1 MDLEQGPDVPD
12 EDVDNSSDGNPQ
24 HGSDGTIGGSSIEAT
39 SQPEQS
45 DKMTPNSTGGF
56 ELTVVEPYVG
66 QEFESEAAALEFYC
80 SYATRTGFV
89 TRMRDHNCSQRDGS
103 IISRTLVCNREGFR
117 KSTDKP
123 RMPWSRK
130 PRAVTRVGC
139 RARVS
144 FRKQSNGAWVIRSL
158 IKEHTHPLALPES
171 HSPKAR
177 GNPKIYQV
185 PADDRRVHE
194 LMRELM
200 VEKKRNASLREFIHL
215 LFNHIEE
222 HTQGLSEKIQCVV
235 EKVKKIESDG
245 KNSGSE
251 IVVSL

>member
-1 MDLEQGPDVPD
+1 MSPLAPSSRNWRHLDLEQGPDVPD

-130 PRAVTRVGC
+130 PRAVTR
-139 RARVS
+139 
-144 FRKQSNGAWVIRSL
+144 
-158 IKEHTHPLALPES
+158 
-171 HSPKAR
+171 AR

>member
-1 MDLEQGPDVPD
+1 MLSNNDQVGLAPLQAPCLGVAPRPYLTPRQRVAKPEFGPGTLLRPNVKFTFHNQLSDPPVSTDLNPEFMDLEQGPDVPD

-45 DKMTPNSTGGF
+45 L
-56 ELTVVEPYVG
+56 ECHG
-66 QEFESEAAALEFYC
+66 QESLVLSLGWVAEQGFHSESRVMGRGLLE
-80 SYATRTGFV
+80 V
-89 TRMRDHNCSQRDGS
+89 
-103 IISRTLVCNREGFR
+103 
-117 KSTDKP
+117 
-123 RMPWSRK
+123 
-130 PRAVTRVGC
+130 
-139 RARVS
+139 
-144 FRKQSNGAWVIRSL
+144 L

-171 HSPKAR
+171 QSPKAR

>member
-1 MDLEQGPDVPD
+1 MSPLAPKFMDLEQGPDVPD

-80 SYATRTGFV
+80 SYATRTGWV
-89 TRMRDHNCSQRDGS
+89 AEQ
-103 IISRTLVCNREGFR
+103 GFP
-117 KSTDKP
+117 SE
-123 RMPWSRK
+123 
-130 PRAVTRVGC
+130 
-139 RARVS
+139 
-144 FRKQSNGAWVIRSL
+144 KQSNGAWVIRSL
-158 IKEHTHPLALPES
+158 VKEHTHPLALPES
-171 HSPKAR
+171 PSPKAR

>member
-1 MDLEQGPDVPD
+1 MIWTVKLSTTYGPHFLAEKHVDLEHSPDVPN
-12 EDVDNSSDGNPQ
+12 EDRNNSTDGNPQ
-24 HGSDGTIGGSSIEAT
+24 HGSDGTIGGI
-39 SQPEQS
+39 
-45 DKMTPNSTGGF
+45 
-56 ELTVVEPYVG
+56 EPYVG

-117 KSTDKP
+117 KSADKP

-158 IKEHTHPLALPES
+158 VKEHTHPLALPENQ
-171 HSPKAR
+171 SPKAR

-185 PADDRRVHE
+185 PADDKRVHE

-200 VEKKRNASLREFIHL
+200 VEKKRNASLTEFIQL

-222 HTQGLSEKIQCVV
+222 HTQGLSEKIQCIV
-235 EKVKKIESDG
+235 EKVNKMESEGKK
-245 KNSGSE
+245 SGSE
-251 IVVSL
+251 IVMSL

>member
-1 MDLEQGPDVPD
+1 MDLEHSPDVPN
-12 EDVDNSSDGNPQ
+12 EDLNNSTDGNPQ

-117 KSTDKP
+117 KSADKP

-158 IKEHTHPLALPES
+158 VKEHTHPLALPENQ
-171 HSPKAR
+171 SPKAR

-185 PADDRRVHE
+185 PVR
-194 LMRELM
+194 
-200 VEKKRNASLREFIHL
+200 S
-215 LFNHIEE
+215 
-222 HTQGLSEKIQCVV
+222 CP
-235 EKVKKIESDG
+235 
-245 KNSGSE
+245 
-251 IVVSL
+251 